1 MPSKNL
7 RPVDH
12 PELTLVRR
20 VEKQEVAIELVRRQ
34 PSLSAA
40 VALCISLSGLEDKEI
55 YIPLE
60 IDPGHWTRIKKGEAH
75 FPLDKL
81 NLLMEL
87 CGNQAPL
94 LWLADSNGY
103 ALVLLKSELE
113 RRLEETE
120 LALQKSREREELMRD
135 LLQGKAN

>member
-1 MPSKNL
+1 MQSKKL
-7 RPVDH
+7 SSPDH

-20 VEKQEVAIELVRRQ
+20 VEKQEVAIELVSRQ

-40 VALCISLSGLEDKEI
+40 VALCISLSGLDDKEI
-55 YIPLE
+55 YIPLD

-94 LWLADSNGY
+94 LWLAHSNGY
-103 ALVLLKSELE
+103 GLVLLKSELE
-113 RRLEETE
+113 RRLDEMQI
-120 LALQKSREREELMRD
+120 ALQKAREREELMRD

>member
-1 MPSKNL
+1 MKSKNL
-7 RPVDH
+7 SAADH

-20 VEKQEVAIELVRRQ
+20 VEKQEVAIELIRRQ
-34 PSLSAA
+34 SSLTAA
-40 VALCISLSGLEDKEI
+40 VALCISLSGLEEKEI
-55 YIPLE
+55 YIPLD
-60 IDPGHWTRIKKGEAH
+60 IDPGHWTRIRKGEAH

-103 ALVLLKSELE
+103 GLVMLKSELE